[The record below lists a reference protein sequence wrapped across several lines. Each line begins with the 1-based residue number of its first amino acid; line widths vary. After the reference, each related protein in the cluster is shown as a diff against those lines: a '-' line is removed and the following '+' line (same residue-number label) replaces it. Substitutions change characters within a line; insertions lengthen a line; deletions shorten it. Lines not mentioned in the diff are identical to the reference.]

1 MNTNINRYPTK
12 HPFDLWDFNSMYY
25 IIGCGAKAAHGWW
38 WMDGWVDGWPMGD
51 DGWMDGWMA
60 HGSGYYLL

>member
-25 IIGCGAKAAHGWW
+25 IIGCGAKGAHGWW
-38 WMDGWVDGWPMGD
+38 
-51 DGWMDGWMA
+51 WMDGWMA